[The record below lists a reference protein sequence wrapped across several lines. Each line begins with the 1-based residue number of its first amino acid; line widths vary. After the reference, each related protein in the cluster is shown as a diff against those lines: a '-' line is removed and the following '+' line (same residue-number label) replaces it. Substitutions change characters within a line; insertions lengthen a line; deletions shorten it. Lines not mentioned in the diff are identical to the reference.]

1 MGNAV
6 MQIGTDEYYM
16 DKPDANGY
24 NDPFP
29 TLSLQSSSIRN
40 LVETRAAACQGKS
53 LQHPFTW
60 NDVIYGYRSVY
71 GRNGNALGNF
81 ADLAKRVPNLLAAYS
96 PSASLRYTNGQGGVQ
111 GTTDTD
117 STGRTVT
124 SPSSQVIDTVR
135 MQAATGVTSV
145 TLPTGTTDNLV
156 WVVLHHAEPTAGQ
169 SPVFSFRRTAATDFL
184 SFVRTNATTVTVTRT
199 VASAPTT
206 ERTITIPNTEPL
218 GNSAYAMRINGT
230 IGSFYVNGTQ
240 YDSWTLNA
248 AAQALA
254 GLNVG
259 FDIAAAGRAA
269 LGEFEVWNTNPLQSA
284 S

>member
-6 MQIGTDEYYM
+6 MQIGTDEMYLG
-16 DKPDANGY
+16 KPDAAGF

-29 TLSLQSSSIRN
+29 TIPLQSTALRN
-40 LVETRAAACQGKS
+40 LVETRAAALQGKS
-53 LQHPFTW
+53 LPHPYTW
-60 NDVIYGYRSVY
+60 NDVVYGYRSVY
-71 GRNGNALGNF
+71 GRHGNEFGNY
-81 ADLAKRVPNLLAAYS
+81 ADRARKVPGLLAAYS
-96 PSASLRYTNGQGGVQ
+96 PAAMLRYTNGAGGVQ

-117 STGRTVT
+117 AVGNTVT
-124 SPSSQVIDTVR
+124 FPNSQILDSVR
-135 MQAATGVTSV
+135 MQAATGVSTV
-145 TLPTGTTDNLV
+145 TLPAGTIDNLV

-199 VASAPTT
+199 VASTPTT

-218 GNSAYAMRINGT
+218 GNSAYAMRINGAVA
-230 IGSFYVNGTQ
+230 SFYVNGIQ

-248 AAQALA
+248 ASQAFT
-254 GLNVG
+254 GINVG
-259 FDIAAAGRAA
+259 FDVAAAARGA

>member
-6 MQIGTDEYYM
+6 MQIGTDELYVG
-16 DKPDANGY
+16 KPDANGF

-29 TLSLQSSSIRN
+29 TMVLMQSSVRN
-40 LVETRAAACQGKS
+40 LVETRAAACQGRG
-53 LQHPFTW
+53 LAHPYTW
-60 NDVIYGYRSVY
+60 NDVMYGYRSVY
-71 GRNGNALGNF
+71 GRNGNELGNF
-81 ADLAKRVPNLLAAYS
+81 NDLAKKVPGLLAAYS
-96 PSASLRYTNGQGGVQ
+96 PAASLRYTNGQGGVQ

-124 SPSSQVIDTVR
+124 GPSGQVLDSVR
-135 MQAATGVTSV
+135 MQAAAGLTTV
-145 TLPTGTTDNLV
+145 TLPTGTFDNLV
-156 WVVLHHAEPTAGQ
+156 WVVLHHAEPTVGQ
-169 SPVFSFRRTAATDFL
+169 SPIFSFRRTASTDFM

-206 ERTITIPNTEPL
+206 ERTITIPSTEPL
-218 GNSAYAMRINGT
+218 GNSAYGIRINGPLC
-230 IGSFYVNGTQ
+230 SFYVNGTQ

-248 AAQALA
+248 AAQALN

-259 FDIAAAGRAA
+259 FDVSAAARGA

>member
-6 MQIGTDEYYM
+6 MQIGTDELYVG
-16 DKPDANGY
+16 KPDVNGF

-29 TLSLQSSSIRN
+29 TIPVLSRPIRN
-40 LVETRAAACQGKS
+40 LVETRLAAMQGKT
-53 LQHPFTW
+53 LPHPLTW
-60 NDVIYGYRSVY
+60 NDVVFAYRSVY
-71 GRNGNALGNF
+71 GRFGNELGNYADF
-81 ADLAKRVPNLLAAYS
+81 AKKVPGLLFAYS
-96 PSASLRYTNGQGGVQ
+96 PAAQLRYSNAQGAVQ

-117 STGRTVT
+117 VTGKTIT
-124 SPSSQVIDTVR
+124 FPASQVLDATR
-135 MQAATGVTSV
+135 AQAATGASTVSLGAGV
-145 TLPTGTTDNLV
+145 TDNLV

-169 SPVFSFRRTAATDFL
+169 SPVLSLRRTAATDFL

-199 VASAPTT
+199 VASSPTT

-230 IGSFYVNGTQ
+230 VASFYVNGTQ

-248 AAQALA
+248 AAQSLS
-254 GLNVG
+254 GVNVG
-259 FDIAAAGRAA
+259 FDIGAAGRSA
-269 LGEFEVWNTNPLQSA
+269 LGEFEVWTTNLPNTA